1 MCYRKFNFYK
11 YKMTQYNN
19 LSVQLSNSQ
28 LSKLKSAKKNEI
40 EVVLKLSSNLICD
53 SDYKINFPH
62 ELFTTNTKFCKSSK
76 SFCK

>member
-1 MCYRKFNFYK
+1 
-11 YKMTQYNN
+11 MTQYNN

-40 EVVLKLSSNLICD
+40 EVVLKLSSNLISD
-53 SDYKINFPH
+53 SDYKINFTH